1 MSNMDTEKE
10 LSAVVRAINTSILGS
25 DGHTTVSVR
34 LENGNIL
41 AIVGK
46 KDPFVNAEDLIE
58 IKPNGEVIKG
68 NPSDEILV
76 HLDIYR
82 QWQNVNALIHSY
94 PVSLVNLALGR
105 VPMAENVDT
114 DMLFQGLQILHS
126 NPVDRRELLEQIK
139 DIFDVG
145 VALITDGFGLLMAG
159 ETLWEVFF
167 RLQQL
172 EELADK
178 VTYKTVVSH

>member
-1 MSNMDTEKE
+1 METEEE
-10 LSAVVRAINTSILGS
+10 LETVVRAINTSILGS
-25 DGHTTVSVR
+25 DGHTTVSVK
-34 LENGNIL
+34 LDNGNIL

-46 KDPFVNAEDLIE
+46 KDPFIKDEDLVEIE
-58 IKPNGEVIKG
+58 PNGAVVRG
-68 NPSDEILV
+68 NPTEEILV

-82 QWQNVNALIHSY
+82 QWTNVNALIHSY

-105 VPMAENVDT
+105 VPMAENVEPE
-114 DMLFQGLQILHS
+114 MLFQGLQVINS
-126 NPVDRRELLEQIK
+126 NPVDRHEMMEQIK

-145 VALITDGFGLLMAG
+145 VALVTTGFGLLMAG
-159 ETLWEVFF
+159 ESLWEVFF

-172 EELADK
+172 EELADR